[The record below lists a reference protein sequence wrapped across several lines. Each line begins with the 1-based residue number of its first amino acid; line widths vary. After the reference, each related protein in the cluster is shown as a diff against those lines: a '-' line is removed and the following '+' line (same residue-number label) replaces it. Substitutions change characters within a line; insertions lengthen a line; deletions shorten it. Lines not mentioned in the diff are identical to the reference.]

1 MLRLLNTVPLMLVP
15 LIAYTLVIIGGV
27 GALEAQL
34 FSLSMMSG
42 GQLVFRLGDAVLLL
56 GLVMLFV
63 EIVRST
69 STKSNTLINHGLSMG
84 LLLISLIAFLL
95 VAPYAS
101 AVFLLLTFMI
111 GLDVLAGF
119 MVTIVAARRDF
130 GVGDDIVG

>member
-42 GQLVFRLGDAVLLL
+42 GQLIFRFGDAVLLL

-84 LLLISLIAFLL
+84 LLLISLFAFLL

-101 AVFLLLTFMI
+101 AVFLLLTFMM